1 MSKLLRIV
9 DNTAASTSE
18 IGNVCRISA
27 LLSDLAIEASSA
39 RSKEFL
45 NRIDAAI
52 AEAETVSG
60 LNEIEA
66 ANAQACRPAEPQELK
81 RQLQILIGA
90 FPNAAKQDLSIFGV
104 ALIEDVAAERPSIG
118 VLTNAC
124 RKLRRSNTFLPTISE
139 VLEALS
145 QETRRQQGQVAAIRE
160 FAQRLDVAKAAAA
173 AARERISRDFDRLLA
188 ICLGLLDNFEN
199 TNWIPPEVLQEAN
212 RRRSAGAIDDAS
224 AASMR
229 QRLDALP
236 GLQRMP
242 HKDSGWSQ

>member
-1 MSKLLRIV
+1 MNRLLRIV
-9 DNTAASTSE
+9 DNADASISE

-27 LLSDLAIEASSA
+27 ALSDLAIEATSA

-45 NRIDAAI
+45 IRIDAAI
-52 AEAETVSG
+52 SEAETVSG
-60 LNEIEA
+60 LA
-66 ANAQACRPAEPQELK
+66 AIDASISEDCRPAEPQELK
-81 RQLQILIGA
+81 RQLQILIGS

-104 ALIEDVAAERPSIG
+104 ALIEDVASEKPSIG
-118 VLTNAC
+118 ALTNAC
-124 RKLRRSNTFLPTISE
+124 RKLRRSNTFVPAIAE

-145 QETRRQQGQVAAIRE
+145 QEARRQHGEATAIRD
-160 FAQRLDVAKAAAA
+160 FAQRLGVAKAAAA
-173 AARERISRDFDRLLA
+173 AARERISRDFERLLA
-188 ICLGLLDNFEN
+188 ICLGLLDSCGN

-242 HKDSGWSQ
+242 HKDSGWAQ